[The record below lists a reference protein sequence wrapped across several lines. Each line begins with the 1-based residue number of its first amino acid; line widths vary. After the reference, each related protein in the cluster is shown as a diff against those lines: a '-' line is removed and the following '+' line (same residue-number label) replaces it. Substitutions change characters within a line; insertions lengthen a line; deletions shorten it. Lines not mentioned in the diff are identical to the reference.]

1 MIAAGAIAGVRA
13 VVALH
18 VDPEM
23 PVGTVGR
30 RSGVMTAFC
39 QELKVTVRGAGGH
52 AARPHQSTDPIAV
65 AVQFVTSVYQLV
77 PRTVDAREAAVV
89 TFGAIHGGASPNV
102 IPDRVDLLGTIRTL
116 SWRAASEVEDQL
128 RRIARGLSE
137 ASGATIEVALERGI
151 DAVVN
156 DPQVTA
162 ACARAAAEVVGADR
176 VVPIAL
182 PSMGGE
188 DFAGYLAH
196 APGCLLRVGVAAED
210 RPRHFLHS
218 PHFDIDERALAVGAK
233 ILARGVVHLCD
244 PSGAPP

>member
-1 MIAAGAIAGVRA
+1 
-13 VVALH
+13 
-18 VDPEM
+18 
-23 PVGTVGR
+23 
-30 RSGVMTAFC
+30 
-39 QELKVTVRGAGGH
+39 
-52 AARPHQSTDPIAV
+52 
-65 AVQFVTSVYQLV
+65 
-77 PRTVDAREAAVV
+77 
-89 TFGAIHGGASPNV
+89 
-102 IPDRVDLLGTIRTL
+102 RTL

-188 DFAGYLAH
+188 GFAGYLAH
-196 APGCLLRVGVAAED
+196 AHGCLLRLGAAAED
-210 RPRHFLHS
+210 RPHHFLHS
-218 PHFDIDERALAVGAK
+218 THFDIDERALAVGAK